1 MISLHFEKIP
11 ELIVQ
16 IFPFIPITLLVV
28 FLASCLGSILG
39 GVLAK
44 AMFSRRK
51 IWRYLAQGYIYLL
64 RCTPPIVLLF
74 IVYYGLPK
82 LFLSL
87 FTIDLNVLDKLIF
100 VVITFILLFAASAAE
115 TFRSA
120 YLAIDVC
127 QLEAGLAVGLTPVQ
141 TFWHIIFP
149 QALRV
154 ALPNYCNSLVNL
166 MKDGTLAYTIGLV
179 DLMGQANLILGRNYG
194 NYAIETYLSVAL
206 IYWLFVLILEFIFNK
221 LEQHLSF
228 NQLAKKTK
236 EATHGYPVL
245 D

>member
-11 ELIVQ
+11 GLLTQ
-16 IFPFIPITLLVV
+16 LFPFIPITLLVV

-87 FTIDLNVLDKLIF
+87 FAIDLNVLDKLIF

-120 YLAIDVC
+120 YLAIDVG

-141 TFWHIIFP
+141 TFWRIIFP

-206 IYWLFVLILEFIFNK
+206 IYWLFVLILEFVFNK

-228 NQLAKKTK
+228 NQFAKKTK

>member
-11 ELIVQ
+11 GLLAQ
-16 IFPFIPITLLVV
+16 LFPFIPITLLVV

-82 LFLSL
+82 LFLNL
-87 FTIDLNVLDKLIF
+87 FAIDLNVLDKLIF
-100 VVITFILLFAASAAE
+100 VVITFILLFAASVAE

-120 YLAIDVC
+120 YLAIDVG

-141 TFWHIIFP
+141 TFWRIIFP

-206 IYWLFVLILEFIFNK
+206 IYWLFVLILEFVFNK